1 MKCSIR
7 LIAVGIIIIII
18 SSIGTIHAANLKDGF
33 MGTMWKADLSAS
45 PDFVKIDEQNE
56 ISNYVRPSVVHTVGD
71 IKIYP
76 VIYSCFA
83 NEFFAVHFQN
93 DIIIFSQLRNYFNQ
107 KYGSS
112 RTTTRINPRRTI
124 NTWNHHN
131 AKIKLKLNRETG
143 KIKLSF
149 YYTPLS
155 AKVNEIRLEAYQE
168 NTRSF
173 LDRIDRERAL
183 EILDM
188 MQ

>member
-1 MKCSIR
+1 MKCS
-7 LIAVGIIIIII
+7 
-18 SSIGTIHAANLKDGF
+18 N
-33 MGTMWKADLSAS
+33 
-45 PDFVKIDEQNE
+45 
-56 ISNYVRPSVVHTVGD
+56 
-71 IKIYP
+71 
-76 VIYSCFA
+76 
-83 NEFFAVHFQN
+83 
-93 DIIIFSQLRNYFNQ
+93 
-107 KYGSS
+107 GSS

-183 EILDM
+183 EIMDM